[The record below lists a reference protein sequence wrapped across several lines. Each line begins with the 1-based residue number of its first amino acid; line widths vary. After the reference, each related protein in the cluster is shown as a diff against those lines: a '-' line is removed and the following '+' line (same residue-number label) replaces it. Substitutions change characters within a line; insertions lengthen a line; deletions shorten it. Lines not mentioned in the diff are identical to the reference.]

1 MDVTIMCLYFVVF
14 IFKLNHFI
22 VFPFRNRN
30 SQKDMLNENEYQ
42 RIFNSLKE
50 LLSSSCDYAQE
61 RLVKLL
67 DGKTKDNSYEKLSVA
82 DFVSL
87 SNLLDEFIIE
97 YDSIA
102 DKKTS
107 TLRSWIQNQ
116 GNKFLIK
123 FHNERKERIT

>member
-1 MDVTIMCLYFVVF
+1 MCLYFVVF
-14 IFKLNHFI
+14 IFKLKNFI

-50 LLSSSCDYAQE
+50 LLSSSCDYAKE

-67 DGKTKDNSYEKLSVA
+67 DGKTKDNSYEKLPVA
-82 DFVSL
+82 DFFLL

-116 GNKFLIK
+116 GIKFLIK

>member
-1 MDVTIMCLYFVVF
+1 
-14 IFKLNHFI
+14 
-22 VFPFRNRN
+22 
-30 SQKDMLNENEYQ
+30 MLNENEYQ

-50 LLSSSCDYAQE
+50 LLSSSCDYAKE

-67 DGKTKDNSYEKLSVA
+67 DGKTKDNSYEKLPVA
-82 DFVSL
+82 DFFLL

-116 GNKFLIK
+116 GIKFLIK

>member
-1 MDVTIMCLYFVVF
+1 MNNSVNFN
-14 IFKLNHFI
+14 LNFY
-22 VFPFRNRN
+22 
-30 SQKDMLNENEYQ
+30 S
-42 RIFNSLKE
+42 
-50 LLSSSCDYAQE
+50 
-61 RLVKLL
+61 
-67 DGKTKDNSYEKLSVA
+67 KDNSYDKLSVT

-87 SNLLDEFIIE
+87 LNLLDEFIIE

-123 FHNERKERIT
+123 FHNEKKERIT

>member
-1 MDVTIMCLYFVVF
+1 MCLYFVVLV
-14 IFKLNHFI
+14 FKLNFLF

-30 SQKDMLNENEYQ
+30 SQKDMLNENEFQ

-50 LLSSSCDYAQE
+50 LLPSSCDYAQE

-67 DGKTKDNSYEKLSVA
+67 DGKTKDSSYKKLSVA
-82 DFVSL
+82 DFVLL

-116 GNKFLIK
+116 VNEFLIK
-123 FHNERKERIT
+123 FHNERKERIM